1 MNILQ
6 TILGLIPATFNVD
19 IPAETFTLSLGSFGN
34 FKVATPSFSVVVTK
48 G

>member
-6 TILGLIPATFNVD
+6 YILALIPATFNIDV
-19 IPAETFTLSLGSFGN
+19 PAETFSLSLGSFGN
-34 FKVATPSFSVVVTK
+34 FKVATPAFAVVVTK